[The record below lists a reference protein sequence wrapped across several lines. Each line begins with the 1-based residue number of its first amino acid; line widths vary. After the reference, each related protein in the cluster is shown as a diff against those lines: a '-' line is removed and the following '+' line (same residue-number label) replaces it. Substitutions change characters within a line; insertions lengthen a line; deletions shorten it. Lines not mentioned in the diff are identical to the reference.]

1 MKWFF
6 FLVLIPVVTGI
17 VTSRLGVGWFDGDI
31 VTAALINLSV
41 CTFSVATYTL
51 TE

>member
-1 MKWFF
+1 MKGFF
-6 FLVLIPVVTGI
+6 FLVFIPAIAAI

-31 VTAALINLSV
+31 VTAALINLPICIFSASV
-41 CTFSVATYTL
+41 YNL